1 MKKLLT
7 TLTFIITISFSS
19 PSWANDNPLLSPE
32 FWKTATPDA
41 VMQAIKQG
49 NKINDRDKDG
59 LTALM
64 HASQFNQNPEI
75 IETLIKHGANIND
88 RDKDGW
94 TTLMYA
100 GRYNPNP
107 EIIET
112 LIKHSANVKAED
124 SIGKTALDYAKDNP
138 NIYRTDVYWKMN
150 NMMYE

>member
-19 PSWANDNPLLSPE
+19 PSWANGNPLLSLK

-64 HASQFNQNPEI
+64 YASAICQDTKIIEILVKYGANINSKGYAGRTPLIIASTNNQNPEI
-75 IETLIKHGANIND
+75 I
-88 RDKDGW
+88 
-94 TTLMYA
+94 
-100 GRYNPNP
+100 
-107 EIIET
+107 
-112 LIKHSANVKAED
+112 
-124 SIGKTALDYAKDNP
+124 
-138 NIYRTDVYWKMN
+138 
-150 NMMYE
+150 